1 MYIIL
6 SFLEME
12 VEMLAFIKYF
22 AIIICSFY
30 IYGKLLNISRPQNHY
45 VYLILGVPC
54 LSLGTV
60 LFDSI
65 FPQATDLTL
74 ILISF
79 FFLLRIVKTTP
90 EAAITTTI
98 VSYGISY
105 FIFSLSTVI
114 SSTIL
119 VLIFHMTS
127 DSYSHLLSQTFIAF
141 IQIAFT
147 PLLFL
152 PKRFRKG
159 MPFITNKLNSFS
171 LMIISL
177 TILFAFV
184 VARTSSNNLLYL
196 FPFLL
201 IFLMAIFI
209 YISWKNNI
217 TKTYLERLK
226 EKDIAKLNDTLSEKE
241 SYIKKLEEENK
252 ELSKIIHSD
261 NKLIPAMLLSVKEF
275 IRDSSSLAPAA
286 SEKGMRLLSDLEQ
299 LSLHRKSILRTQDDR
314 CRSISETGCSSVD
327 SILNYMKQKAHEM
340 NIIFETAFSCDMKAL
355 VNENISE
362 NDLNTLLADL
372 LENALIAT
380 KYGDHRHVLL
390 SVDRIEDFYTISI
403 FDSGVPFPKEVL
415 VSLGL
420 KNYTTHKADGGSGIG
435 LVTSYELLKKYG
447 ASLAIEE
454 FTQNSGLYTKKLS
467 VVFNRLD
474 QYTLFTY
481 RNGEELDFLNS
492 RTDLLVVHKKMPA
505 AG

>member
-1 MYIIL
+1 M
-6 SFLEME
+6 
-12 VEMLAFIKYF
+12 
-22 AIIICSFY
+22 
-30 IYGKLLNISRPQNHY
+30 
-45 VYLILGVPC
+45 
-54 LSLGTV
+54 
-60 LFDSI
+60 
-65 FPQATDLTL
+65 
-74 ILISF
+74 
-79 FFLLRIVKTTP
+79 
-90 EAAITTTI
+90 
-98 VSYGISY
+98 
-105 FIFSLSTVI
+105 VI
-114 SSTIL
+114 S
-119 VLIFHMTS
+119 LIT
-127 DSYSHLLSQTFIAF
+127 L
-141 IQIAFT
+141 FT
-147 PLLFL
+147 
-152 PKRFRKG
+152 
-159 MPFITNKLNSFS
+159 
-171 LMIISL
+171 
-177 TILFAFV
+177 V
-184 VARTSSNNLLYL
+184 VIFKSGGNNLLYL

-314 CRSISETGCSSVD
+314 CRSIPETGCSSVD

>member
-1 MYIIL
+1 
-6 SFLEME
+6 
-12 VEMLAFIKYF
+12 MLAFIKYF

-30 IYGKLLNISRPQNHY
+30 IYHKLLNIPRPQNNY
-45 VYLILGVPC
+45 VYLLLGIPC
-54 LSLGTV
+54 LSLGSV
-60 LFDSI
+60 LLETI
-65 FPQATDLTL
+65 FPLSIELFL
-74 ILISF
+74 ILVSF
-79 FFLLRIVKTTP
+79 FFLLYVTKSTP
-90 EAAITTTI
+90 EASITTTI
-98 VSYGISY
+98 ISYGIS
-105 FIFSLSTVI
+105 FIAFSLSALI
-114 SSTIL
+114 SSIL
-119 VLIFHMTS
+119 LIFVFHAPI
-127 DSYSHLLSQTFIAF
+127 DSYSHMLSQTLTAF
-141 IQIAFT
+141 IQIT
-147 PLLFL
+147 ITILLFC

-184 VARTSSNNLLYL
+184 VARTSSNNLICL

-275 IRDSSSLAPAA
+275 IRDSSSLVPAS

-314 CRSISETGCSSVD
+314 CRGIPETGCSSVD
-327 SILNYMKQKAHEM
+327 SILKYMKQKAHEM

-390 SVDRIEDFYTISI
+390 SVDMIEDFYTISI

-435 LVTSYELLKKYG
+435 LVTSYELLKKYR

-454 FTQNSGLYTKKLS
+454 FTQDSGLYTKKLS

-481 RNGEELDFLNS
+481 RNGEELDFLNN
-492 RTDLLVVHKKMPA
+492 RTDLLVIHKKIPA
-505 AG
+505 VG

>member
-1 MYIIL
+1 
-6 SFLEME
+6 
-12 VEMLAFIKYF
+12 MLAFIKYF

-30 IYGKLLNISRPQNHY
+30 IYGKLLNISHSQNY
-45 VYLILGVPC
+45 YTYLLSGIPC
-54 LSLGTV
+54 LSLGS
-60 LFDSI
+60 LLLDFL
-65 FPQATDLTL
+65 FPQATDLML

-79 FFLLRIVKTTP
+79 FFLLRIAKITP
-90 EAAITTTI
+90 ESAITTTI
-98 VSYGISY
+98 ISYGISY
-105 FIFSLSTVI
+105 IIFSLSALI
-114 SSTIL
+114 SSAIL
-119 VLIFHMTS
+119 VFAFHVSM
-127 DSYSHLLSQTFIAF
+127 DSYSHLLSQALTSV
-141 IQIAFT
+141 IQIAIT
-147 PLLFL
+147 PLLFR

-159 MPFITNKLNSFS
+159 MPFIANKLNSYP

-177 TILFAFV
+177 ITLFAVIIFKNG
-184 VARTSSNNLLYL
+184 NNSLLYL

-275 IRDSSSLAPAA
+275 IKDSSSLVPAS

-314 CRSISETGCSSVD
+314 CRGIPETGCSSVD
-327 SILNYMKQKAHEM
+327 SILKYMKQKAHEM
-340 NIIFETAFSCDMKAL
+340 NINFETAFSCDMKAL

-390 SVDRIEDFYTISI
+390 SVDMIEDFYTISI

-435 LVTSYELLKKYG
+435 LVTSYELLKKYR

-454 FTQNSGLYTKKLS
+454 FTQDSGLYTKKLS

-481 RNGEELDFLNS
+481 RNGEELDFLNN
-492 RTDLLVVHKKMPA
+492 RTDLLVIHKKIPA
-505 AG
+505 VG

>member
-1 MYIIL
+1 
-6 SFLEME
+6 
-12 VEMLAFIKYF
+12 MLAFIKYF

-30 IYGKLLNISRPQNHY
+30 IYGKLLNISHSQNHY
-45 VYLILGVPC
+45 TYLLSGIPC
-54 LSLGTV
+54 LSLGS
-60 LFDSI
+60 LLLDFL
-65 FPQATDLTL
+65 FPQATDLML

-79 FFLLRIVKTTP
+79 FFLLRIAKITP
-90 EAAITTTI
+90 ESAITTTI
-98 VSYGISY
+98 ISYGISY
-105 FIFSLSTVI
+105 IIFSLSALI
-114 SSTIL
+114 SSAIL
-119 VLIFHMTS
+119 VFAFHVS
-127 DSYSHLLSQTFIAF
+127 IDSYSHLLSQALTAV
-141 IQIAFT
+141 IQIAIT
-147 PLLFL
+147 PLLFR

-159 MPFITNKLNSFS
+159 MPFIANKLNSYP

-177 TILFAFV
+177 ITLFAV
-184 VARTSSNNLLYL
+184 VIFKNGNNSLLYL

-226 EKDIAKLNDTLSEKE
+226 EKDIAELNETLSEKE

-314 CRSISETGCSSVD
+314 CRSIPETGCSSVD

-481 RNGEELDFLNS
+481 RNREELDFLNS

>member
-1 MYIIL
+1 
-6 SFLEME
+6 
-12 VEMLAFIKYF
+12 MLAFIKYF

-30 IYGKLLNISRPQNHY
+30 IYGKLLNISHSQNHY
-45 VYLILGVPC
+45 TYLLSGIPC
-54 LSLGTV
+54 LSLGS
-60 LFDSI
+60 LLLDFL
-65 FPQATDLTL
+65 FPQATDLML

-79 FFLLRIVKTTP
+79 FFLLRIAKITP
-90 EAAITTTI
+90 ESAITTTI
-98 VSYGISY
+98 ISYGISY
-105 FIFSLSTVI
+105 IIFSLSALI
-114 SSTIL
+114 SSAIL
-119 VLIFHMTS
+119 VFAFHVS
-127 DSYSHLLSQTFIAF
+127 IDSYSHLLSQALTAV
-141 IQIAFT
+141 IQIAIT
-147 PLLFL
+147 PLLFR

-159 MPFITNKLNSFS
+159 MPFIANKLNSYP

-177 TILFAFV
+177 ITLFAV
-184 VARTSSNNLLYL
+184 VIFKNGNNSLLYL

-226 EKDIAKLNDTLSEKE
+226 EKDIAELNETLSEKE

-314 CRSISETGCSSVD
+314 CRSIPETGCSSVD

-380 KYGDHRHVLL
+380 KYGGHRHVLL

-481 RNGEELDFLNS
+481 RNREELDFLNS

>member
-1 MYIIL
+1 
-6 SFLEME
+6 
-12 VEMLAFIKYF
+12 MLAFIKYF

-30 IYGKLLNISRPQNHY
+30 IYGKLLNISHSQNHY
-45 VYLILGVPC
+45 TYLLSGIPC
-54 LSLGTV
+54 LSLGS
-60 LFDSI
+60 LLLDFL
-65 FPQATDLTL
+65 FPQATDLML

-79 FFLLRIVKTTP
+79 FFLLRIAKITP
-90 EAAITTTI
+90 ESAITTTI
-98 VSYGISY
+98 ISYGISY
-105 FIFSLSTVI
+105 IIFSLSALI
-114 SSTIL
+114 SSAIL
-119 VLIFHMTS
+119 VFAFHVS
-127 DSYSHLLSQTFIAF
+127 IDSYSHLLSQALTAV
-141 IQIAFT
+141 IQIAIT
-147 PLLFL
+147 PLLFR

-159 MPFITNKLNSFS
+159 MPFIANKLNSYP

-177 TILFAFV
+177 ITLFAV
-184 VARTSSNNLLYL
+184 VIFKNGNNSLLYL

-226 EKDIAKLNDTLSEKE
+226 EKDIAELNETLSEKE

-314 CRSISETGCSSVD
+314 CRSIPETGCSSVD

-380 KYGDHRHVLL
+380 KYGNHRHVLL

>member
-1 MYIIL
+1 
-6 SFLEME
+6 
-12 VEMLAFIKYF
+12 MLAFIKYF

-30 IYGKLLNISRPQNHY
+30 IYGKLLNISHSQNHY
-45 VYLILGVPC
+45 TYLLSGIPC
-54 LSLGTV
+54 LSLGS
-60 LFDSI
+60 LLLDFL
-65 FPQATDLTL
+65 FPQATDLML

-79 FFLLRIVKTTP
+79 FFLLRIAKITP
-90 EAAITTTI
+90 ESAITTTI
-98 VSYGISY
+98 ISYGISY
-105 FIFSLSTVI
+105 IIFSLSALI
-114 SSTIL
+114 SSAIL
-119 VLIFHMTS
+119 VFAFHVS
-127 DSYSHLLSQTFIAF
+127 IDSYSHLLSQALTAV
-141 IQIAFT
+141 IQIAIT
-147 PLLFL
+147 PLLFR

-159 MPFITNKLNSFS
+159 MPFIANKLNSYP

-177 TILFAFV
+177 ITLFAV
-184 VARTSSNNLLYL
+184 VIFKNGNNSLLYL

-226 EKDIAKLNDTLSEKE
+226 EKDIAELNETLSEKE

-314 CRSISETGCSSVD
+314 CRSIPETGCSSVD

-474 QYTLFTY
+474 QYTLFTC

>member
-1 MYIIL
+1 
-6 SFLEME
+6 
-12 VEMLAFIKYF
+12 MLAFIKYF
-22 AIIICSFY
+22 TLIICSFY
-30 IYGKLLNISRPQNHY
+30 IYHKLLNIPYRQSNF
-45 VYLILGVPC
+45 VYFLLGIPC
-54 LSLGTV
+54 LSLGMVFLDT
-60 LFDSI
+60 I
-65 FPQATDLTL
+65 FLPTIDL
-74 ILISF
+74 ILILLSF
-79 FFLLRIVKTTP
+79 FFLLHIAKITP
-90 EAAITTTI
+90 EAAITTTVI
-98 VSYGISY
+98 SYGVTYI
-105 FIFSLSTVI
+105 IFSLSALI
-114 SSTIL
+114 SSSIL
-119 VLIFHMTS
+119 VFIFHLTS
-127 DSYSHLLSQTFIAF
+127 DSYNHLVSQFLTAF
-141 IQIAFT
+141 IQIAIT

-159 MPFITNKLNSFS
+159 MPFIKNKLNSFS
-171 LMIISL
+171 LMFISL
-177 TILFAFV
+177 ITLFIFV
-184 VARTSSNNLLYL
+184 IIKSGGNNLLYL

-275 IRDSSSLAPAA
+275 IKDSSSLVPAS

-314 CRSISETGCSSVD
+314 CRGIPETGCSSVD
-327 SILNYMKQKAHEM
+327 SILKYMKQKAHEM
-340 NIIFETAFSCDMKAL
+340 NIIFETAFSCNMKAL

-390 SVDRIEDFYTISI
+390 SVDMIEDFYTISI
-403 FDSGVPFPKEVL
+403 FDSGVLFPKEVL

-435 LVTSYELLKKYG
+435 LVTSYELLKKYR

-454 FTQNSGLYTKKLS
+454 FTQDSGLYTKKLS

-481 RNGEELDFLNS
+481 RNGEELDFLNN
-492 RTDLLVVHKKMPA
+492 RTDLLVIHKKIPA
-505 AG
+505 VG

>member
-1 MYIIL
+1 
-6 SFLEME
+6 
-12 VEMLAFIKYF
+12 MLVFIKYLS
-22 AIIICSFY
+22 IILCSFY
-30 IYGKLLNISRPQNHY
+30 IYGKLLNIYYSKKQY
-45 VYLILGVPC
+45 IYLLLGIPC
-54 LSLGTV
+54 LSLGAFLLDI
-60 LFDSI
+60 LFS
-65 FPQATDLTL
+65 QSTDL
-74 ILISF
+74 ILILMSF
-79 FFLLRIVKTTP
+79 FFLLHIAKTTP
-90 EAAITTTI
+90 ESSITTTI
-98 VSYGISY
+98 ISYGITYATFTLSVLFSSLILV
-105 FIFSLSTVI
+105 FIFRV
-114 SSTIL
+114 SSN
-119 VLIFHMTS
+119 
-127 DSYSHLLSQTFIAF
+127 SYNHLLSQVLTAF
-141 IQIAFT
+141 IQIAIT
-147 PLLFL
+147 PLLFR

-159 MPFITNKLNSFS
+159 MPFITNKLNSYP

-177 TILFAFV
+177 ITLFAV
-184 VARTSSNNLLYL
+184 VIFKNCNNSLLNL

-201 IFLMAIFI
+201 IFVLALFI
-209 YISWKNNI
+209 YMSWKNNI

-275 IRDSSSLAPAA
+275 IKDSSSLVPA
-286 SEKGMRLLSDLEQ
+286 SSVKGMRLLSDLEQ

-314 CRSISETGCSSVD
+314 CRGIPETGCSSVD
-327 SILNYMKQKAHEM
+327 SILKYMKQKAHEM
-340 NIIFETAFSCDMKAL
+340 NIIFETAFSCNMKAL

-390 SVDRIEDFYTISI
+390 SVDMIEDFYTISI

-435 LVTSYELLKKYG
+435 LVTSYELLKKYR

-454 FTQNSGLYTKKLS
+454 FTQDSGLYTKKLS

-481 RNGEELDFLNS
+481 RNGEELDFLNN
-492 RTDLLVVHKKMPA
+492 RTDLLVIHKKIPA
-505 AG
+505 VG

>member
-1 MYIIL
+1 
-6 SFLEME
+6 
-12 VEMLAFIKYF
+12 MLAFIKYF

-30 IYGKLLNISRPQNHY
+30 IYGKLLNISHSQNHY
-45 VYLILGVPC
+45 TYLLSGIPC
-54 LSLGTV
+54 LSLGS
-60 LFDSI
+60 LLLDFL
-65 FPQATDLTL
+65 FPQATDLML

-79 FFLLRIVKTTP
+79 FFLLRIAKITP
-90 EAAITTTI
+90 ESAITTTI
-98 VSYGISY
+98 ISYGISY
-105 FIFSLSTVI
+105 IIFSLSALI
-114 SSTIL
+114 SSAIL
-119 VLIFHMTS
+119 VFAFHVS
-127 DSYSHLLSQTFIAF
+127 IDSYSHLLSQALTAV
-141 IQIAFT
+141 IQIAIT
-147 PLLFL
+147 PLLFR

-159 MPFITNKLNSFS
+159 MPFIANKLNSYP

-177 TILFAFV
+177 ITLFAV
-184 VARTSSNNLLYL
+184 VIFKNGNNSLLYL

-226 EKDIAKLNDTLSEKE
+226 EKDIAELNETLSEKE

-299 LSLHRKSILRTQDDR
+299 LSLHRKSILLTQDDR
-314 CRSISETGCSSVD
+314 CRSIPETGCSSVD

-474 QYTLFTY
+474 QYTLFTC

>member
-1 MYIIL
+1 
-6 SFLEME
+6 
-12 VEMLAFIKYF
+12 
-22 AIIICSFY
+22 
-30 IYGKLLNISRPQNHY
+30 
-45 VYLILGVPC
+45 
-54 LSLGTV
+54 
-60 LFDSI
+60 
-65 FPQATDLTL
+65 
-74 ILISF
+74 
-79 FFLLRIVKTTP
+79 
-90 EAAITTTI
+90 
-98 VSYGISY
+98 
-105 FIFSLSTVI
+105 
-114 SSTIL
+114 
-119 VLIFHMTS
+119 
-127 DSYSHLLSQTFIAF
+127 
-141 IQIAFT
+141 
-147 PLLFL
+147 
-152 PKRFRKG
+152 
-159 MPFITNKLNSFS
+159 
-171 LMIISL
+171 MIISL
-177 TILFAFV
+177 ITLFAV
-184 VARTSSNNLLYL
+184 VIFKNGNNSLLYL

-226 EKDIAKLNDTLSEKE
+226 EKDIAELNETLSEKE

-275 IRDSSSLAPAA
+275 IKDSSSLVPAS

-314 CRSISETGCSSVD
+314 CRSIPETGCSSVD

>member
-1 MYIIL
+1 
-6 SFLEME
+6 
-12 VEMLAFIKYF
+12 MLAFIKYF
-22 AIIICSFY
+22 TLIICSFY
-30 IYGKLLNISRPQNHY
+30 TYHKLLSVSRPQCHY
-45 VYLILGVPC
+45 AYLFIGIPC

-60 LFDSI
+60 YLNTI
-65 FPQATDLTL
+65 FPLSIEL
-74 ILISF
+74 ILILLSF
-79 FFLLRIVKTTP
+79 FFLLRTAKITP

-98 VSYGISY
+98 ISYGISY
-105 FIFSLSTVI
+105 IIFSLSALI
-114 SSTIL
+114 SSAI
-119 VLIFHMTS
+119 LIFVFHVS
-127 DSYSHLLSQTFIAF
+127 VNSYSHLLSQSLTAL
-141 IQIAFT
+141 IQIAIT
-147 PLLFL
+147 PLLFR

-159 MPFITNKLNSFS
+159 MPFITNRLNNFP
-171 LMIISL
+171 LMVISL
-177 TILFAFV
+177 ITLFAV
-184 VARTSSNNLLYL
+184 VIFKAGGNNLLYL

-209 YISWKNNI
+209 YMSWKNNI

-275 IRDSSSLAPAA
+275 IKDSSSLVPAS

-314 CRSISETGCSSVD
+314 CRGIPETGCSSVD
-327 SILNYMKQKAHEM
+327 SILKYMKQKAHEM

-390 SVDRIEDFYTISI
+390 SVDMIEDFYTISI

-435 LVTSYELLKKYG
+435 LVTSYELLKKYR

-454 FTQNSGLYTKKLS
+454 FAQDSGLYTKKLS

-481 RNGEELDFLNS
+481 RNGEELDFLNN
-492 RTDLLVVHKKMPA
+492 RTDLLVIHKKIPA
-505 AG
+505 VG